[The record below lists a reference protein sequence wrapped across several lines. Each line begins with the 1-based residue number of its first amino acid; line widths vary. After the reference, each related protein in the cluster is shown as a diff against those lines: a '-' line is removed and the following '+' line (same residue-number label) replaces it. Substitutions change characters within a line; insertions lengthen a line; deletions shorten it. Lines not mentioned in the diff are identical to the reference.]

1 MAILYSVALA
11 RSVGLFFFVPFSFAF
26 SGRER
31 GNISWCVACL
41 GGTGWDGVLGVASVY
56 VRVGFALVGMVDAV
70 GGWRDG
76 SVMGAWLMK

>member
-1 MAILYSVALA
+1 
-11 RSVGLFFFVPFSFAF
+11 
-26 SGRER
+26 
-31 GNISWCVACL
+31 VACL